1 MWALLWFIYQGWQR
15 GWVALVI
22 DASLVFFLLPLQ
34 VLPDILGMMALIDV
48 DVSEEG

>member
-22 DASLVFFLLPLQ
+22 DASLVFLP
-34 VLPDILGMMALIDV
+34 VTIAGAA
-48 DVSEEG
+48 